1 MSSVVVEVWSQDV
14 EEMTGE
20 FRVPYYNLSDE
31 FIDKVFDIVVMVYEN
46 NVDL

>member
-1 MSSVVVEVWSQDV
+1 MVWDKESGDT
-14 EEMTGE
+14 EGE